1 MAKLGDLER
10 KLRMAVRKLPEQ
22 TLRIIEVEG
31 LASINKNFRDEG
43 FNDGGLQKWKPRKTT
58 DKRGRDITRYRT
70 SRVGKAGNLTRY
82 GSKNEGRA
90 ILTGHATG
98 GNKLRNS
105 FSASRTKVKVRFRT
119 YKDYAQAHN
128 EGEGNMPK
136 RQFIGKSRTLENNIK
151 KKLTKELDKLFK

>member
-58 DKRGRDITRYRT
+58 DKRGRDITRYKT
-70 SRVGKAGNLTRY
+70 NRVGRAGNLTRY
-82 GSKNEGRA
+82 GRKNQGRA

-105 FSASRTKVKVRFRT
+105 FTSSRSKVKVRFRT
-119 YKDYAQAHN
+119 HKDYAQVHN
-128 EGEGNMPK
+128 EGEGNMPQ
-136 RQFIGKSRTLENNIK
+136 RQFIGRSRTLENNIK
-151 KKLTKELDKLFK
+151 KKLTKELDKLLK